1 MERKNAWTT
10 YDEKDLQAL
19 EDVSKGYRA
28 YLDGGKTERECVKET
43 LAQAREAGYI
53 DLAQAVAAGR
63 KLKAGDKVYVNCMG
77 KADDAVPSGRRRPWK
92 RELTSWA
99 HTSIPPASTLSRIP
113 SMRTPPWPM
122 LTPITMAASR
132 NSTGWPGPWPSTAWW
147 RKRTARWWK
156 L

>member
-63 KLKAGDKVYVNCMG
+63 KLKAGVCQLHG
-77 KADDAVPSGRRRPWK
+77 QGRDAVPSGQG
-92 RELTSWA
+92 A
-99 HTSIPPASTLSRIP
+99 
-113 SMRTPPWPM
+113 
-122 LTPITMAASR
+122 
-132 NSTGWPGPWPSTAWW
+132 PG
-147 RKRTARWWK
+147 KGN
-156 L
+156 

>member
-53 DLAQAVAAGR
+53 DLAQAVAAGK

-77 KADDAVPSGRRRPWK
+77 KADDAVPSGRKAPGKGHQHRGR
-92 RELTSWA
+92 A
-99 HTSIPPASTLSRIP
+99 HRFSAHRH
-113 SMRTPPWPM
+113 
-122 LTPITMAASR
+122 
-132 NSTGWPGPWPSTAWW
+132 
-147 RKRTARWWK
+147 
-156 L
+156 